1 MVVILTFEEMKTL
14 GYADMSEETFND
26 NVVHALDAI
35 NDLTNH
41 YYDFHSF
48 ENEGLYRQQK
58 YKKAVAAQIALYSE
72 AGGNTSYAMNEPQS
86 VSMGRTSLSYG
97 GVSADGGKVS
107 EYADE
112 AVRHLMPT
120 GLLYRGL

>member
-1 MVVILTFEEMKTL
+1 MVVILSFEELETL
-14 GYADMSEETFND
+14 GYGNIDEKTFND
-26 NVVHALDAI
+26 NVIHALDAI

-41 YYDFHSF
+41 HYDFHSF
-48 ENEGLYRQQK
+48 ENEGAYRRNK
-58 YKKAVAAQIALYSE
+58 YKKAVAAQIVLYSE

-86 VSMGRTSLSYG
+86 VSMGRTSMSYG
-97 GVSADGGKVS
+97 GGSADGGKVS